1 MILELDGQSFGYDD
15 QGKGRPLLLLH
26 GFPYQRGFWAP
37 QLGRLQ
43 ARTIAVDLPGF
54 GESSDLLGPARLE
67 SFVDALRGF
76 CSALGIERPA
86 VAGHS
91 FGGYI
96 ALAWAR
102 MHRHELS
109 GLALVGSR
117 ATADS
122 KDGAIGRINLAMR
135 LEGGEA
141 PEGIVEGMPARML
154 CKHRNTSEGQRMVR
168 ALMEPLRSKGI
179 ATASRAM
186 AARPDS
192 SGALAEMDL
201 PALVLAGEADQLIP
215 LEESG
220 IMAAAL
226 PQGRLVVPEGTG
238 HFVSREAV
246 KPSNAALDEWLIRI
260 GKDDDAGR

>member
-1 MILELDGQSFGYDD
+1 MQLEHDGQCFGYDD
-15 QGKGRPLLLLH
+15 LGQGLPLLLLH
-26 GFPYQRGFWAP
+26 GFPYQRSFWAP
-37 QLGRLQ
+37 QVGALK
-43 ARTIAVDLPGF
+43 ARAIAVDLPGF
-54 GESSDLLGPARLE
+54 GESSDLGVTPTLDAYVE
-67 SFVDALRGF
+67 ALRSF
-76 CSALGIERPA
+76 CSALGLGKLA

-102 MHRHELS
+102 RYPNELS
-109 GLALVGSR
+109 GLALVASR
-117 ATADS
+117 AIPDTRE
-122 KDGAIGRINLAMR
+122 GAIARINLAMR

-141 PEGIVEGMPARML
+141 PDGIVEGMPARML
-154 CKHRNTSEGQRMVR
+154 CKHKITADGQKMVR
-168 ALMEPLRSKGI
+168 SLMDPLRPKGI
-179 ATASRAM
+179 ANASRAM

-192 SGALAEMDL
+192 SGALADMDI

-220 IMAAAL
+220 IMAAAF

-246 KPSNAALDEWLIRI
+246 KESNAALNEWLLRI
-260 GKDDDAGR
+260 AT